1 LISIVIVSWNSGDD
15 LPACVESLASAR
27 ARSGVET
34 ELIVVDNHSAADPG
48 DAVRRSWPGARV
60 AVLSENIG
68 FGPAV
73 NHAAAHA
80 RGEILLLVNPDA
92 RATGDAFG
100 AIAAAFAQ
108 NPDWVGVAPRLVGLP
123 PDGRET
129 SPPDPLSRWRGGDET
144 SPPGPLSGR
153 RGGDEG
159 EENQEIFQL
168 RHLPTLRQ
176 AFRELLLI
184 DRAFPGNRGR
194 ARDRYLDRDRN
205 VSFEVEQPAA
215 AVLAIR
221 TAAFARAGGFDPR
234 FAPAWWEDVDLCAR
248 LREAGK
254 IVYYPAATFV
264 HAGGASMK
272 SLGYARFL
280 PIYYQNAVAF
290 WRKHRPASAPAF
302 RLLVSA
308 GMILR
313 ILLLPF
319 RRRDPRPKRESLSAY
334 LRALRAA
341 WS

>member
-1 LISIVIVSWNSGDD
+1 MISIVIVSWNSGDD

-27 ARSGVET
+27 GGSAVET
-34 ELIVVDNHSAADPG
+34 ELIVVDNHSDADPG
-48 DAVRRSWPGARV
+48 DAVRRLWPGARV
-60 AVLSENIG
+60 AILSENIG

-92 RATGDAFG
+92 RATGDPFG
-100 AIAAAFAQ
+100 AIAAAFAEHA
-108 NPDWVGVAPRLVGLP
+108 DWIAVAPRL
-123 PDGRET
+123 T
-129 SPPDPLSRWRGGDET
+129 SPPD
-144 SPPGPLSGR
+144 PLSGR

-159 EENQEIFQL
+159 QETQETFQL
-168 RHLPTLRQ
+168 RRLPTLRQ

-194 ARDRYLDRDRN
+194 QRDRYLDRDR
-205 VSFEVEQPAA
+205 SAPFEVEQPAA

-234 FAPAWWEDVDLCAR
+234 FVPAWWEDVDLCAR

-280 PIYYQNAVAF
+280 PIYYGNAIAF
-290 WRKHRPASAPAF
+290 WRKHRPAGAPVF

-308 GMILR
+308 GMVLR
-313 ILLLPF
+313 ILLLPL
-319 RRRDPRPKRESLSAY
+319 RRRDPRPKRESLLAY
-334 LRALRAA
+334 LGALKAA